1 MACHQINYGKM
12 IPFND
17 DAFSFRNVKPSPF
30 RSGSIILAFPLFI
43 AGLFC
48 ILGALIS
55 ITKLFESGLDPD
67 LNISLVER
75 LLGILIFFMV
85 GLMSVIGAYRLIT
98 KKERIFHK
106 WFIVVFSVL
115 FSFAI
120 VLVIATTKNFTLLG
134 LIIGILIFNYQKF
147 FKNRKKNQVIN
158 SNRYFR

>member
-1 MACHQINYGKM
+1 M
-12 IPFND
+12 
-17 DAFSFRNVKPSPF
+17 KPSPF
-30 RSGSIILAFPLFI
+30 RSGSIILAFPLLI
-43 AGLFC
+43 AGLIF

-55 ITKLFESGLDPD
+55 ISKLFESGLDPD
-67 LNISLVER
+67 LNISLVES
-75 LLGILIFFMV
+75 LLVILIFFMV

-98 KKERIFHK
+98 KKERIFPK

-115 FSFAI
+115 FSFGI